1 MAAKDA
7 ALPKPKSLALCGR
20 SYCALPNLFLSPTS
34 TNFPR
39 ISQLTTTTTSTAVA
53 GGETPLRRH
62 SLLDR
67 PHKLVRPVPLQGCR
81 STSALGNCRLFTTEA
96 VLTEFLN
103 ALADKGHLVR
113 AAAVEMV
120 GVIMKNSQVTV
131 IPQSQRT
138 FSRSLAFY
146 EARPDKGYSLTDCG
160 SMLLMRER
168 RLSEALTTD
177 RHFEQEGFVALLRTR

>member
-1 MAAKDA
+1 MKRLFADTVYWIALTNSFDQYHAK
-7 ALPKPKSLALCGR
+7 
-20 SYCALPNLFLSPTS
+20 
-34 TNFPR
+34 
-39 ISQLTTTTTSTAVA
+39 AV
-53 GGETPLRRH
+53 EV
-62 SLLDR
+62 S
-67 PHKLVRPVPLQGCR
+67 
-81 STSALGNCRLFTTEA
+81 SALGNCRLFTTEA

-103 ALADKGHLVR
+103 ALADKGPLVR

-120 GVIMKNSQVTV
+120 EAIMSNSQVTV
-131 IPQSQRT
+131 IPQTLRT

-146 EARPDKGYSLTDCG
+146 KARPDKGYSLTDCG

>member
-1 MAAKDA
+1 MKRLFADTVYWI
-7 ALPKPKSLALCGR
+7 AL
-20 SYCALPNLFLSPTS
+20 
-34 TNFPR
+34 TNSFDQYH
-39 ISQLTTTTTSTAVA
+39 SKAV
-53 GGETPLRRH
+53 EV
-62 SLLDR
+62 S
-67 PHKLVRPVPLQGCR
+67 
-81 STSALGNCRLFTTEA
+81 SALGNCRLFTTEA

-103 ALADKGHLVR
+103 ALADKGPLVR

-120 GVIMKNSQVTV
+120 RVIMKNSQVTV

-138 FSRSLAFY
+138 FGRSLALY

-177 RHFEQEGFVALLRTR
+177 RHFEQEGFIALLRTR

>member
-1 MAAKDA
+1 VKRLFADTVYWIALTNSFDQYHAK
-7 ALPKPKSLALCGR
+7 
-20 SYCALPNLFLSPTS
+20 
-34 TNFPR
+34 
-39 ISQLTTTTTSTAVA
+39 AV
-53 GGETPLRRH
+53 EV
-62 SLLDR
+62 S
-67 PHKLVRPVPLQGCR
+67 
-81 STSALGNCRLFTTEA
+81 SALGNCRLFTTEA

-103 ALADKGHLVR
+103 ALADKGPLVR

-120 GVIMKNSQVTV
+120 EAIMRNSQVTV
-131 IPQSQRT
+131 IPQTLRT

-146 EARPDKGYSLTDCG
+146 KARPDKGYSLTDCG